1 MTLKIM
7 NAVELN
13 KAFREV
19 YLQMKD
25 RAFIDIEDLVQKRQ
39 ELEFKRLDFLANE
52 ESKFSIDGHESLVRI
67 LDMKKN
73 GIIDKEHRGHYEDLL
88 MVRRARVK
96 YFYDNDLVA

>member
-1 MTLKIM
+1 M
-7 NAVELN
+7 NATELN

-25 RAFIDIEDLVQKRQ
+25 RAFVDVDDLIQKRQ
-39 ELEFKRLDFLANE
+39 ELESKRLDFLANK
-52 ESKFSIDGHESLVRI
+52 ESKFSIDGHEALVRM